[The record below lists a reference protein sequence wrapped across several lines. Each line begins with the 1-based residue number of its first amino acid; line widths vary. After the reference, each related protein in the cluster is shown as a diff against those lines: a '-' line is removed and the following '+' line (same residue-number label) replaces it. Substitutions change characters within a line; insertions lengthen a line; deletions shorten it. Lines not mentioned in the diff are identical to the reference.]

1 MKTKQL
7 SSLVVTLSLALCVN
21 AQAQDKVRLFA
32 SADANAGKTMH
43 AQHNCAACHQQ
54 RTEKNEAAFYTRADR
69 KIGTQE
75 KLIAQ
80 VAGCSAQLKLNLFPE
95 DELNLAAY
103 LNREYYKL
111 K

>member
-1 MKTKQL
+1 MKTSKL
-7 SSLVVTLSLALCVN
+7 SYLVVSLAIAVASS
-21 AQAQDKVRLFA
+21 AQAQDKLRLFA
-32 SADANAGKTMH
+32 SADANAGKATH
-43 AQHNCAACHQQ
+43 AQNNCAACHQQ
-54 RTEKNEAAFYTRADR
+54 RTEKNETAFYTRTDR
-69 KIGTQE
+69 KVSTQE

-80 VAGCSAQLKLNLFPE
+80 VAACSTQLKLGLFPE